1 MLDVKQKDS
10 QLCATA
16 GYRPERPGTPLP
28 ASAAVP
34 YQRCVHRRRRASE
47 SVKESRKA
55 IACRHPTSADH
66 SVTASDLVKDFT
78 KVFTEPAEPR
88 GPLNYAYGLLLKT
101 GLITIVCSLLFL
113 HRERQHNIEKQMV
126 KLFFS
131 FLLITDIMHSVH
143 LAL

>member
-1 MLDVKQKDS
+1 MGLNVLRCRADILGRRTETVEVAKKRDG
-10 QLCATA
+10 A
-16 GYRPERPGTPLP
+16 GGGGGRLRHQSSSPSSRPPELNN
-28 ASAAVP
+28 
-34 YQRCVHRRRRASE
+34 
-47 SVKESRKA
+47 
-55 IACRHPTSADH
+55 PTSADH

-126 KLFFS
+126 KKNSVFS
-131 FLLITDIMHSVH
+131 S
-143 LAL
+143 

>member
-1 MLDVKQKDS
+1 MGLNVLRCRADILGRSTETVEVAIKRDG
-10 QLCATA
+10 A
-16 GYRPERPGTPLP
+16 GGGGGRLRHQSSSPSSRPPELNN
-28 ASAAVP
+28 
-34 YQRCVHRRRRASE
+34 
-47 SVKESRKA
+47 
-55 IACRHPTSADH
+55 PTSADH

-126 KLFFS
+126 NLFFS

>member
-1 MLDVKQKDS
+1 MEVAIERDGGGGGRLRHQS
-10 QLCATA
+10 SSPSS
-16 GYRPERPGTPLP
+16 RPPELNN
-28 ASAAVP
+28 
-34 YQRCVHRRRRASE
+34 
-47 SVKESRKA
+47 
-55 IACRHPTSADH
+55 PTSADH

-101 GLITIVCSLLFL
+101 DLVTIVCSLLFL